1 MRGIGKCVIAAILF
15 YLTICFAGCGEEKL
29 VSQDQQRAN
38 CRNRDVNSIMKTDK
52 GFYYSK
58 KSLEPLNLY
67 YYDAENGKSMY
78 LCNKPECRHEGDE
91 FCAATSDK
99 YMVQETIMY
108 SDSLYI
114 SAIEETETTYE
125 YKLLRASLDG
135 SSFSEVVTYFEL
147 DNIEVAP
154 VYDWDTDQAVTIH
167 RNKAFL
173 PYRLENRN
181 NQEIGVSGTAV
192 YDLETGELTYLG
204 EKQRELADWDFN
216 FMGCGDYMYYVHE
229 QKYKTRLNRYSYKDG
244 SVEELNLEKGF
255 QGDYA
260 VYDENTIFYIKL
272 QQELY
277 KYTYDTKENTRI
289 QHTEWNGY
297 DFDFTDDSG
306 RTHTGWVDGY
316 NIYSVLSDG
325 EYVYI
330 PENSSNEHSVGG
342 YSGASFTLIYSDSEK
357 EEYIQEPRKAY
368 LQVTMLDSDGNYI
381 NHVDVETEELI
392 GYDEYF
398 TLHILDDAVYI
409 QTPFKV
415 YECSKE
421 DFVAGNANFKEA
433 YSQDIGIRNIKE
445 FEGWEE

>member
-1 MRGIGKCVIAAILF
+1 M
-15 YLTICFAGCGEEKL
+15 
-29 VSQDQQRAN
+29 
-38 CRNRDVNSIMKTDK
+38 
-52 GFYYSK
+52 
-58 KSLEPLNLY
+58 
-67 YYDAENGKSMY
+67 
-78 LCNKPECRHEGDE
+78 
-91 FCAATSDK
+91 
-99 YMVQETIMY
+99 
-108 SDSLYI
+108 
-114 SAIEETETTYE
+114 
-125 YKLLRASLDG
+125 
-135 SSFSEVVTYFEL
+135 
-147 DNIEVAP
+147 
-154 VYDWDTDQAVTIH
+154 YDWDTDQAVTIH

>member
-1 MRGIGKCVIAAILF
+1 VRGIGKCVIAAILF
-15 YLTICFAGCGEEKL
+15 CMTICFAGCGEEKL

-67 YYDAENGKSMY
+67 YYDAANGKSMY
-78 LCNKPECRHEGDE
+78 LCNKPECRHDGDD

-135 SSFSEVVTYFEL
+135 SSLSEVVTYFEI

-154 VYDWDTDQAVTIH
+154 AYDWDADQAVTIH

-173 PYRLENRN
+173 PYRLSNRN
-181 NQEIGVSGTAV
+181 NKEIGVSGTAV

-204 EKQRELADWDFN
+204 EKQRELVDRDFN
-216 FMGCGDYMYYVHE
+216 FIGCGDYMYYAHE

-244 SVEELNLEKGF
+244 SVEEMNLEKGF
-255 QGDYA
+255 LGDYA
-260 VYDENTIFYIKL
+260 VYDENTIFYIQTR
-272 QQELY
+272 QQLY
-277 KYTYDTKENTRI
+277 RYTHDTKENTLLKI
-289 QHTEWNGY
+289 KEWNGKFI
-297 DFDFTDDSG
+297 DTLGIDGTVID
-306 RTHTGWVDGY
+306 THLSTNLY
-316 NIYSVLSDG
+316 IFSVFSDG

-330 PENSSNEHSVGG
+330 PENSYNAHTT
-342 YSGASFTLIYSDSEK
+342 ASYK
-357 EEYIQEPRKAY
+357 EEVWCGPVHDEKSGKWYIK
-368 LQVTMLDSDGNYI
+368 VTMLDAEGNYV
-381 NHVDVETEELI
+381 NHVEVKTEELI

-415 YECSKE
+415 YECSKA
-421 DFVAGNANFKEA
+421 DFVAGNANFKEV
-433 YSQDIGIRNIKE
+433 YSQDIGIRSVKE
-445 FEGWEE
+445 YEGWEE